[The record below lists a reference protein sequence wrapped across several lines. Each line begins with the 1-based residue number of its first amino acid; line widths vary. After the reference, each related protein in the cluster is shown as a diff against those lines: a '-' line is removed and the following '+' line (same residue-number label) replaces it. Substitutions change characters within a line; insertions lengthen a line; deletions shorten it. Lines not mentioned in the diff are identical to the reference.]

1 MVKVKVQVY
10 DFNNRKVG
18 RIVDQKT
25 LDSDA
30 TLDEALGFGYVV
42 GQKPS
47 IKANLE
53 GVLRCMVDGIKRD
66 GNGRKIDGFISLNA
80 FPKGV
85 IKDITDEYTAKNVVV
100 RARMLKEF
108 QSKLDPSKFTII
120 IEGATG
126 TFLIETVTTG
136 EKSGQIVLG
145 KDVALNGSNLSMGEG
160 DTITWKVPETGATGT
175 VGASYVTSDATRITI
190 GRDGLQELFAPGN
203 NGKDIVFTV
212 KIANKIATKSA
223 TMVYAA

>member
-1 MVKVKVQVY
+1 MVTLKVQVY
-10 DFNNRKVG
+10 DLNGRKVG
-18 RIVDQKT
+18 RIIDQKT
-25 LDSDA
+25 LDTDA
-30 TLDEALGFGYVV
+30 TLDEALRNGYVV

-47 IKANLE
+47 IKANVE
-53 GVLRCMVDGIKRD
+53 GVLRCMVDGIQRD
-66 GNGRKIDGFISLNA
+66 GNGRKIDGYVSLNA
-80 FPKGV
+80 FAKGI
-85 IKDITDEYTAKNVVV
+85 IKELTDEYTAKDVVV

-108 QSKLDPSKFTII
+108 QSKVDSSKFAIL

-145 KDVALNGSNLSMGEG
+145 KDVALNGSDLVMGEG

-175 VGASYVTSDATRITI
+175 VDATHVTSDATRITI
-190 GRDGLQELFAPGN
+190 GRDALQPLFNPEN

-212 KIANKIATKSA
+212 KIANKVATKIAS
-223 TMVYAA
+223 MIYAA